1 MGKGETGLNK
11 SFIPHRHLLKEEAAE
26 HYMVS
31 GHAGPF
37 ISGFTMGINERQQQ
51 IIDEFTAMADWEER
65 YRRIIEY
72 GRELVPMDEPYKTD
86 KNKVKG
92 CQSTVWLHANVEAGV
107 VRFQGDSDAMIVRGL
122 IALLLKVY
130 DGAEPAEI
138 VATPPDFVEA
148 TGLAGHLSQTR
159 ANGLA
164 AMVKQI
170 KMYAAVFQA
179 MQKSGQ

>member
-1 MGKGETGLNK
+1 M
-11 SFIPHRHLLKEEAAE
+11 P
-26 HYMVS
+26 
-31 GHAGPF
+31 
-37 ISGFTMGINERQQQ
+37 INDRQQK
-51 IIDEFTAMADWEER
+51 IIDEFTGLTDWEER
-65 YRRIIEY
+65 YKRIIEY
-72 GRELVPMDEPYKTD
+72 GRELAPMDAEHKID

-92 CQSTVWLHANVEAGV
+92 CQSTVWLHAQLDDGV
-107 VRFQGDSDAMIVRGL
+107 IRLQGDSDAMIVRGL

-130 DGAEPAEI
+130 SGAAPAD
-138 VATPPDFVEA
+138 VVTTPPAFVEA

-179 MQKSGQ
+179 MQKAGK

>member
-1 MGKGETGLNK
+1 
-11 SFIPHRHLLKEEAAE
+11 
-26 HYMVS
+26 
-31 GHAGPF
+31 
-37 ISGFTMGINERQQQ
+37 MGINERQQQ
-51 IIDEFTAMADWEER
+51 IIDEFSAMSDWEDR
-65 YRRIIEY
+65 YKRIIEY
-72 GRELVPMDEPYKTD
+72 GRDIAPMDEQHKTD

-92 CQSTVWLHANVEAGV
+92 CQSTVWLHAERKGDAVEY
-107 VRFQGDSDAMIVRGL
+107 QGDSDAMIVRGL

-130 DGAEPAEI
+130 SGATPGEI
-138 VATPPDFVEA
+138 IATPPSFVDA

>member
-1 MGKGETGLNK
+1 M
-11 SFIPHRHLLKEEAAE
+11 SDIQQ
-26 HYMVS
+26 
-31 GHAGPF
+31 
-37 ISGFTMGINERQQQ
+37 RQQA
-51 IIDEFTAMADWEER
+51 IIDEFTGMAEWEDR

-72 GRELVPMDEPYKTD
+72 GRELPAMDPEYQVD

-92 CQSTVWLHANVEAGV
+92 CQSTVWLHAALDDGHVKY
-107 VRFQGDSDAMIVRGL
+107 QGDSDAMIVRGL

-130 DGAEPAEI
+130 NGATPAE
-138 VATPPDFVEA
+138 VVSAAPEFVES

-164 AMVKQI
+164 AMIKQI

-179 MQKSGQ
+179 MQRG

>member
-1 MGKGETGLNK
+1 
-11 SFIPHRHLLKEEAAE
+11 
-26 HYMVS
+26 
-31 GHAGPF
+31 
-37 ISGFTMGINERQQQ
+37 
-51 IIDEFTAMADWEER
+51 MASWEDR

-72 GRELVPMDEPYKTD
+72 GRELAPMDEAFKID

-92 CQSTVWLHANVEAGV
+92 CQSTVWLHAQLQNGAIA
-107 VRFQGDSDAMIVRGL
+107 FQGDSDAMIVRGL

-130 DGAEPAEI
+130 SGAKLED
-138 VATPPDFVEA
+138 VVTTPPSFIDA

-179 MQKSGQ
+179 MQKAGR

>member
-1 MGKGETGLNK
+1 
-11 SFIPHRHLLKEEAAE
+11 
-26 HYMVS
+26 
-31 GHAGPF
+31 
-37 ISGFTMGINERQQQ
+37 MGINERQQQ
-51 IIDEFTAMADWEER
+51 IIDEFSAMADWEDR
-65 YRRIIEY
+65 YKRIIEY
-72 GRELVPMDEPYKTD
+72 GREIAPMDEQHKID

-92 CQSTVWLHANVEAGV
+92 CQSTVWLHAQLQDGV
-107 VRFQGDSDAMIVRGL
+107 VQYQGDSDAMIVRGL

-130 DGAEPAEI
+130 SGATPAEI
-138 VATPPDFVEA
+138 VATPPSFVDA

>member
-1 MGKGETGLNK
+1 MSRPRDNDLTLGKV
-11 SFIPHRHLLKEEAAE
+11 HLVQIEQ
-26 HYMVS
+26 
-31 GHAGPF
+31 
-37 ISGFTMGINERQQQ
+37 RQQQ
-51 IIDEFTAMADWEER
+51 IIDEFTGLAEWEDR

-72 GRELVPMDEPYKTD
+72 GRELAPMDPQHKID

-92 CQSTVWLHANVEAGV
+92 CQSTVWLHAWLDNGAIQ
-107 VRFQGDSDAMIVRGL
+107 FQGDSDAMIVRGL

-130 DGAEPAEI
+130 SG
-138 VATPPDFVEA
+138 ATPADVVTTPPTFVDA

-179 MQKSGQ
+179 MQKAGK

>member
-1 MGKGETGLNK
+1 MT
-11 SFIPHRHLLKEEAAE
+11 I
-26 HYMVS
+26 
-31 GHAGPF
+31 
-37 ISGFTMGINERQQQ
+37 IERQQQ
-51 IIDEFTAMADWEER
+51 IIDEFSELNEWEER

-72 GRELVPMDEPYKTD
+72 GRELAPMNEAHKTD

-92 CQSTVWLHANVEAGV
+92 CQSTVWLHASLDDGN
-107 VRFQGDSDAMIVRGL
+107 VRFEGESDAMIVNGL

-130 DGAEPAEI
+130 SGATPAEI
-138 VATPPDFVEA
+138 VTTPPNFVEA
-148 TGLAGHLSQTR
+148 TGLSSHLSQTR

-179 MQKSGQ
+179 MQKSGG

>member
-1 MGKGETGLNK
+1 MD
-11 SFIPHRHLLKEEAAE
+11 
-26 HYMVS
+26 
-31 GHAGPF
+31 
-37 ISGFTMGINERQQQ
+37 INTRQQA
-51 IIDEFTAMADWEER
+51 IIDEFAAMPDWEDR

-72 GRELVPMDEPYKTD
+72 GRELAPMNPEHQID

-92 CQSTVWLHANVEAGV
+92 CQSTVWLHAALEDGAMAL
-107 VRFQGDSDAMIVRGL
+107 QGDSDAMIVRGL

-130 DGAEPAEI
+130 TGASPAETL
-138 VATPPDFVEA
+138 ATPPDFIQA

-179 MQKSGQ
+179 MQARG

>member
-1 MGKGETGLNK
+1 
-11 SFIPHRHLLKEEAAE
+11 
-26 HYMVS
+26 
-31 GHAGPF
+31 
-37 ISGFTMGINERQQQ
+37 MGINERQQQ
-51 IIDEFTAMADWEER
+51 IIDEFSAMADWEDR
-65 YRRIIEY
+65 YKRIIEY
-72 GRELVPMDEPYKTD
+72 GREIAPMDEQHKID

-92 CQSTVWLHANVEAGV
+92 CQSTVWLHAQLHDGV
-107 VRFQGDSDAMIVRGL
+107 VQYQGDSDAMIVRGL

-130 DGAEPAEI
+130 SGAAPAEI
-138 VATPPDFVEA
+138 VATPPSFVDA

-179 MQKSGQ
+179 MQKSGQG

>member
-1 MGKGETGLNK
+1 
-11 SFIPHRHLLKEEAAE
+11 
-26 HYMVS
+26 
-31 GHAGPF
+31 
-37 ISGFTMGINERQQQ
+37 MGINERQQQ
-51 IIDEFTAMADWEER
+51 IIDEFSAMADWEDR
-65 YRRIIEY
+65 YKRIIEY
-72 GRELVPMDEPYKTD
+72 GREIAPMDEQHKTD

-92 CQSTVWLHANVEAGV
+92 CQSTVWLHAQLNDGV
-107 VRFQGDSDAMIVRGL
+107 VQYQGDSDAMIVRGL

-130 DGAEPAEI
+130 SGATPAEI
-138 VATPPDFVEA
+138 VTTPPSFVDA

>member
-1 MGKGETGLNK
+1 
-11 SFIPHRHLLKEEAAE
+11 
-26 HYMVS
+26 
-31 GHAGPF
+31 
-37 ISGFTMGINERQQQ
+37 MGINERQQQ
-51 IIDEFTAMADWEER
+51 IIDEFSAMADWEDR
-65 YRRIIEY
+65 YKRIIEY
-72 GRELVPMDEPYKTD
+72 GRKIAPMDDQYKID

-92 CQSTVWLHANVEAGV
+92 CQSTVWLHAQLNDGV
-107 VRFQGDSDAMIVRGL
+107 VQYQGDSDAMIVRGL

-130 DGAEPAEI
+130 SGAAPAEF
-138 VATPPDFVEA
+138 VATPPSFVDA

-179 MQKSGQ
+179 MQKSGQG

>member
-1 MGKGETGLNK
+1 M
-11 SFIPHRHLLKEEAAE
+11 SDIDQ
-26 HYMVS
+26 
-31 GHAGPF
+31 
-37 ISGFTMGINERQQQ
+37 RQQD
-51 IIDEFTAMADWEER
+51 IIDEFSAMPDWEDR

-72 GRELVPMDEPYKTD
+72 GRDLAPMNPEHQID

-92 CQSTVWLHANVEAGV
+92 CQSTVWLHASFEDGQVQY
-107 VRFQGDSDAMIVRGL
+107 QGDSDAMIVRGL

-130 DGAEPAEI
+130 CGATPAEI
-138 VATPPDFVEA
+138 VATPPGFVES

-164 AMVKQI
+164 AMIKQI

-179 MQKSGQ
+179 MHKSG